1 MTRTVFCSRYK
12 EELEGLE
19 APPFPGAAGDAIME
33 RVSKRAWEEWLRLQ
47 TMLINERRLV
57 MTDARSRSLL
67 AGLRE
72 RFLQGEEVATA
83 EGYVPPESAAAKK
96 GK

>member
-1 MTRTVFCSRYK
+1 MTRTVLCSRYK
-12 EELEGLE
+12 KELEGL
-19 APPFPGAAGDAIME
+19 ATPPFPGAAGDAIME

-57 MTDARSRSLL
+57 MTDAKSRALL

-72 RFLQGEEVATA
+72 RFLQGEEIAAT
-83 EGYVPPESAAAKK
+83 EGYVPPGVE
-96 GK
+96 